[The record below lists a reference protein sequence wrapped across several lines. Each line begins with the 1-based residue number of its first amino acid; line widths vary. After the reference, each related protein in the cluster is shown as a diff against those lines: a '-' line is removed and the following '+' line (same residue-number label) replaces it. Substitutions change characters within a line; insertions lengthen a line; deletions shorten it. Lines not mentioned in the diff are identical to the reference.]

1 MKTHILW
8 GLLSMIIAMT
18 ALALAAFTA
27 ATLAPASAGAPDV
40 DATETPYQAW
50 ILRCETR
57 KAPQPSVTLCGL
69 MSVVKA
75 KDETGR
81 SAILTSIMLRPVP
94 GTKNVQLSFSLP
106 LAVMLQPGAKVSNA
120 QDKEIVHLPFIAC
133 RSQGCE
139 AGAVLTQAQ
148 LDGFL
153 ASSDQNSVSYDLQ
166 NRKSLNLA
174 FSMSGFKDAF
184 EHLQDKR

>member
-8 GLLSMIIAMT
+8 GLLSMIMAMT
-18 ALALAAFTA
+18 ALALAAATA
-27 ATLAPASAGAPDV
+27 STPVSTSAGAPDV

-75 KDETGR
+75 QDEAGQ

-94 GTKNVQLSFSLP
+94 GAKNFQISFSLP
-106 LAVMLQPGAKVSNA
+106 LSVMLQPGAKVSDA
-120 QDKEIVHLPFIAC
+120 QGREIVQLPFIAC

-139 AGAVLTQAQ
+139 AGAVLTQTQMDA
-148 LDGFL
+148 FL
-153 ASSDQNSVSYDLQ
+153 ASSDQNSASYDLQ
-166 NRKSLNLA
+166 NRKSLKLA
-174 FSMSGFKDAF
+174 FSMAGFKDAYAA
-184 EHLQDKR
+184 LGAKR